1 MSKYKTS
8 VPQRLQSEKATH
20 ETEENNCQLCKW
32 WEFHILYKELYVC
45 ELLSTIL
52 LSFLEQKFNF
62 ALGKLHTLLIAFLL
76 GILNVAFQLAIKRSN
91 PMCQ

>member
-32 WEFHILYKELYVC
+32 
-45 ELLSTIL
+45 
-52 LSFLEQKFNF
+52 
-62 ALGKLHTLLIAFLL
+62 
-76 GILNVAFQLAIKRSN
+76 
-91 PMCQ
+91 